1 MKRREFI
8 TLLGGAAAWPL
19 AANAQQ
25 PGRMRRVGVLGGLA
39 EQDAESV
46 GRSAVFEQTLQG
58 LSWSIGRNLLID
70 YRWSAGDPAA
80 SRKLAAELAALK
92 PDVILV
98 SGNVVIAPMM
108 QAAPTI
114 PIVFVQIIDPVGSG
128 LVESMGRP
136 GGHVTG
142 FTQVEYSLAG
152 KWLELLQELAPRVTR
167 VAVIRDPTRGPGI
180 GQLAVIQA
188 MASPHG
194 VELTPI
200 NAADPVE
207 AQAGRLAAFAST
219 PNGGVIVTAGGTAV
233 QRDVL
238 ITAAAKNRLPDLSL
252 SLLRR

>member
-1 MKRREFI
+1 
-8 TLLGGAAAWPL
+8 
-19 AANAQQ
+19 
-25 PGRMRRVGVLGGLA
+25 
-39 EQDAESV
+39 
-46 GRSAVFEQTLQG
+46 
-58 LSWSIGRNLLID
+58 
-70 YRWSAGDPAA
+70 
-80 SRKLAAELAALK
+80 
-92 PDVILV
+92 
-98 SGNVVIAPMM
+98 NVVIAPMM

-142 FTQVEYSLAG
+142 FTQFEYSLAG

-180 GQLAVIQA
+180 GQLAATQA
-188 MASPHG
+188 RASPHG
-194 VELTPI
+194 VELTQI

-207 AQAGRLAAFAST
+207 AQAGRLAAFASS

-238 ITAAAKNRLPDLSL
+238 ITAAAKNRLPAIYPY
-252 SLLRR
+252 RYFA

>member
-1 MKRREFI
+1 M
-8 TLLGGAAAWPL
+8 
-19 AANAQQ
+19 
-25 PGRMRRVGVLGGLA
+25 
-39 EQDAESV
+39 
-46 GRSAVFEQTLQG
+46 
-58 LSWSIGRNLLID
+58 
-70 YRWSAGDPAA
+70 
-80 SRKLAAELAALK
+80 
-92 PDVILV
+92 
-98 SGNVVIAPMM
+98 
-108 QAAPTI
+108 
-114 PIVFVQIIDPVGSG
+114 
-128 LVESMGRP
+128 
-136 GGHVTG
+136 
-142 FTQVEYSLAG
+142 
-152 KWLELLQELAPRVTR
+152 TR

-207 AQAGRLAAFAST
+207 AQAGRLAAFASS